1 MNVEN
6 EGPMNRAPIILIV
19 EDDRDIR
26 DVLAEILAEEGYQVL
41 VAEDGA
47 DGLRRLAEGP
57 LPDLI
62 LLDLMMPRMDGY
74 QFREEQRKNPA
85 WAAIPLV
92 LLTAGVETSD
102 KITALGA
109 LDVVRKPVKIDFLLE
124 LIGGVVRRAA

>member
-1 MNVEN
+1 MND
-6 EGPMNRAPIILIV
+6 APIILIV

-26 DVLAEILAEEGYQVL
+26 DVLAEILAEEGYQIL

-47 DGLRRLAEGP
+47 EGLKRLAENP
-57 LPDLI
+57 PPDLI

-74 QFREEQRKNPA
+74 QFREEQRKNPE
-85 WAAIPLV
+85 WSPIPLV

-109 LDVVRKPVKIDFLLE
+109 LDVVRKPVKIDFLLD
-124 LIGGVVRRAA
+124 LIDGVVRHAA

>member
-26 DVLAEILAEEGYQVL
+26 DVLAEILSEEGYQVL

-57 LPDLI
+57 QPDLI

-85 WAAIPLV
+85 WSAIPLV

>member
-1 MNVEN
+1 MND
-6 EGPMNRAPIILIV
+6 APIILIV

-41 VAEDGA
+41 AAEDGA
-47 DGLRRLAEGP
+47 EGLRRLAEGP
-57 LPDLI
+57 TPDLI

-74 QFREEQRKNPA
+74 QFREEQRKNPE
-85 WAAIPLV
+85 WSPIPLV

-109 LDVVRKPVKIDFLLE
+109 LDVVRKPVKIDFLLD
-124 LIGGVVRRAA
+124 LIDGVVRHAA

>member
-1 MNVEN
+1 
-6 EGPMNRAPIILIV
+6 MNRAPIILIV

-57 LPDLI
+57 QPDLI

-74 QFREEQRKNPA
+74 QFREEQRKNPD
-85 WAAIPLV
+85 WSAIPLV

>member
-57 LPDLI
+57 QPDLI

-85 WAAIPLV
+85 WSAIPLV

>member
-1 MNVEN
+1 MNEDK
-6 EGPMNRAPIILIV
+6 EGLMNRAPIILIV

-85 WAAIPLV
+85 WSGIPLV

-109 LDVVRKPVKIDFLLE
+109 LDIVRKPVKIDFLLD
-124 LIGGVVRRAA
+124 LIGAAVRRAA

>member
-1 MNVEN
+1 MNH
-6 EGPMNRAPIILIV
+6 APIILIV

-26 DVLAEILAEEGYQVL
+26 DVLAEILAEEGYEVL

-47 DGLRRLAEGP
+47 EGLRRLAEGP
-57 LPDLI
+57 SPDLI

-85 WAAIPLV
+85 WGAIPLV

-109 LDVVRKPVKIDFLLE
+109 LDVVRKPVKIDFLLD
-124 LIGGVVRRAA
+124 LIDGVVRRAA

>member
-57 LPDLI
+57 QPDLI

-74 QFREEQRKNPA
+74 QFREEQRKNPD
-85 WAAIPLV
+85 WSAIPLV

>member
-1 MNVEN
+1 
-6 EGPMNRAPIILIV
+6 MNRAPIILIV

-85 WAAIPLV
+85 WSGIPLV

-109 LDVVRKPVKIDFLLE
+109 LDIVRKPVKIDFLLD
-124 LIGGVVRRAA
+124 LIGAAVRRAA

>member
-47 DGLRRLAEGP
+47 DGLRRLSEGP
-57 LPDLI
+57 QPDLI

-74 QFREEQRKNPA
+74 QFREEQRKNPD
-85 WAAIPLV
+85 WSTIPLV

>member
-1 MNVEN
+1 MNEQN
-6 EGPMNRAPIILIV
+6 EAPMNRAPIILIV

-47 DGLRRLAEGP
+47 DGLKRLAEGP
-57 LPDLI
+57 SPDLI

-85 WAAIPLV
+85 WSAIPLV

-109 LDVVRKPVKIDFLLE
+109 LDVVRKPVKIDFLLD

>member
-1 MNVEN
+1 
-6 EGPMNRAPIILIV
+6 MNRAPIILIV

-47 DGLRRLAEGP
+47 DGLKRLAEGP
-57 LPDLI
+57 TPDLI

-74 QFREEQRKNPA
+74 QFREEQRKNPD
-85 WAAIPLV
+85 WSAIPLV

-109 LDVVRKPVKIDFLLE
+109 LDVVRKPVKIDFLLD

>member
-1 MNVEN
+1 
-6 EGPMNRAPIILIV
+6 MNRAPIILIV

-57 LPDLI
+57 QPDLI

-74 QFREEQRKNPA
+74 QFREEQRKNPV
-85 WAAIPLV
+85 WSGIPLV

-124 LIGGVVRRAA
+124 LIGAVVRRAA

>member
-1 MNVEN
+1 MNH
-6 EGPMNRAPIILIV
+6 APIILIV

-47 DGLRRLAEGP
+47 EGLRRLAEGP
-57 LPDLI
+57 PPDLI

-74 QFREEQRKNPA
+74 QFREEQRKNPD
-85 WAAIPLV
+85 WSGIPLV

-109 LDVVRKPVKIDFLLE
+109 LDVVRKPVKIDFLLD
-124 LIGGVVRRAA
+124 LIDGVVRRAA